1 MSHAPKPTLEQPIDS
16 QETIEITEET
26 PLLAEVPIEEE
37 TRYQKSTFRQTTVNS
52 LNLLMG
58 MGLLSLPY
66 AFAKLGW
73 VLSLGLLLLFC
84 CVASFTAH
92 LLGRLLKDSTQSI
105 VGVAHDAFGITGQF
119 IVGTAFSLELFTA
132 GVAML
137 ILFSDSVV
145 SLVPQWAD
153 YKGYFMVAAFILL
166 TPLTWQRSLSK
177 LSWMS
182 FVGVLSLLML
192 VFSVFWSGMTVQVQP
207 GSILNPSE
215 TYWYPTGW
223 KEVGLG
229 IGLLFVGLDGKTH

>member
-1 MSHAPKPTLEQPIDS
+1 MSLGPKPTLEQPIDS
-16 QETIEITEET
+16 QETIQITEET

-37 TRYQKSTFRQTTVNS
+37 SFTQKSTFRQTTVNS

-73 VLSLGLLLLFC
+73 ILALGLLLIFC
-84 CVASFTAH
+84 SVAGFTAH
-92 LLGRLLKDSTQSI
+92 LLGRLLQNSTKSI
-105 VGVAHDAFGITGQF
+105 IGIAHEAFGITGQF
-119 IVGTAFSLELFTA
+119 IIGTAFSLELFTA

-137 ILFSDSVV
+137 ILFADSVV
-145 SLVPQWAD
+145 SLVPQWVD
-153 YKGYFMVAAFILL
+153 YKEYFMMLAFILL

-182 FVGVLSLLML
+182 FVGVLSLVML
-192 VFSVFWSGMTVQVQP
+192 VFSVFWSGVTVQVRP
-207 GSILNPSE
+207 GSIVNPSE
-215 TYWYPTGW
+215 TYWFPAGW

-229 IGLLFVGLDGKTH
+229 IGLLFVGLDGI